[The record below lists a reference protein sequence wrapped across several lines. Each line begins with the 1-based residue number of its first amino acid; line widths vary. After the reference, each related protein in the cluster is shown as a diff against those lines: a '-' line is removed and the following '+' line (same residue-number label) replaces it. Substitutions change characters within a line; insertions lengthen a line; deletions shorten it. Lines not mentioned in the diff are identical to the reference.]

1 MSIQFDETLQ
11 IFIEESLEH
20 LADIQNDL
28 LAIEAGGAD
37 IDENL
42 VNKVYRAA
50 HSIKGGA
57 GFMGLTNIKNLTH
70 EMENILGKIRSREM
84 VPVPEIINI
93 LLLASDKLVELINNV
108 TRSNEIDI
116 LQHIE
121 SLVSIAN
128 GMAVQQETGV
138 KMNTGGKDDSSPP
151 VLVSFPDQTGP
162 GFEITEDMNFRS
174 KKRGKKY
181 LPGANRSDS

>member
-1 MSIQFDETLQ
+1 MSIQFDETMHL
-11 IFIEESLEH
+11 FIDESLEH

-28 LAIEAGGAD
+28 LAIEADGAD

-84 VPVPEIINI
+84 VPNAEIINI
-93 LLLASDKLVELINNV
+93 LLLASDALVNLINNI
-108 TRSNEIDI
+108 TQSNDIDI
-116 LQHIE
+116 SNHIE
-121 SLVSIAN
+121 SLLMIV
-128 GMAVQQETGV
+128 T
-138 KMNTGGKDDSSPP
+138 
-151 VLVSFPDQTGP
+151 L
-162 GFEITEDMNFRS
+162 
-174 KKRGKKY
+174 
-181 LPGANRSDS
+181 L

>member
-1 MSIQFDETLQ
+1 MSIQFDETMHL
-11 IFIEESLEH
+11 FIDESLEH

-28 LAIEAGGAD
+28 LAIEAAGAD

-84 VPVPEIINI
+84 VPNSEVINI
-93 LLLASDKLVELINNV
+93 LLLASDTLVELINNV
-108 TRSNEIDI
+108 TQSNEIDI
-116 LQHIE
+116 SNHIE
-121 SLVSIAN
+121 SLLSVASGAPI
-128 GMAVQQETGV
+128 
-138 KMNTGGKDDSSPP
+138 KDE
-151 VLVSFPDQTGP
+151 L
-162 GFEITEDMNFRS
+162 E
-174 KKRGKKY
+174 KKI
-181 LPGANRSDS
+181 